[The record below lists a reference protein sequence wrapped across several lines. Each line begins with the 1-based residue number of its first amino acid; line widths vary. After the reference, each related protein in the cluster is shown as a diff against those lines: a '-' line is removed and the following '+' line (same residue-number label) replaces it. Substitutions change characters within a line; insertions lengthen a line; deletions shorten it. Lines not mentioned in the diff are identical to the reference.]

1 MVKICIS
8 IVSENITQ
16 LKNDIQLILQQPFDC
31 IEWRMD
37 CVENFSEIE
46 PMAALIHFN
55 FHCPCIL
62 TLRSRKE
69 GGYCDELDYERYYN
83 PIIQQG
89 WASYIDIE
97 LNSDCLDS
105 VAFAKKHHVKVIGSY
120 HCLKN
125 AVSDSVIRGLYN
137 SALDKQCDVFK
148 IATFPNDMQE
158 VCEQLLCTYDLS
170 LRNEM
175 EIISICMGE
184 VGKISRVIAGL
195 FGSMF
200 TFASSN
206 KKSAPGQIEAI
217 KMKQYLEL
225 FD

>member
-1 MVKICIS
+1 MIKICIS
-8 IVSENITQ
+8 IVSENMTQ
-16 LKNDIQLILQQPFDC
+16 LKNDLPLILQQPFDC

-37 CVENFSEIE
+37 CVNDFAEIE
-46 PMAALIHFN
+46 PMAALIHSSFQ
-55 FHCPCIL
+55 CPCIL
-62 TLRSRKE
+62 TLRSRQE
-69 GGYCDELDYERYYN
+69 GGYGDTLDYERYYA
-83 PIIQQG
+83 PFIQRG
-89 WASYIDIE
+89 WVSYIDIE
-97 LNSDCLDS
+97 LNCDCMNMI
-105 VAFAKKHHVKVIGSY
+105 AYAKKHHVKVIGSY

-148 IATFPNDMQE
+148 IASFPNDIQE

-184 VGKISRVIAGL
+184 KGKISRVVAGL